1 MRPEDIV
8 ATQEACRLLK
18 ISRPTLYSWIDQGK
32 LKPWGQLGGRS
43 AWFFLKRDV
52 LKARDKKYQR
62 LRAAA

>member
-1 MRPEDIV
+1 MRPKDII

-18 ISRPTLYSWIDQGK
+18 ISRPTLYAWMDQGK

-43 AWFFLKRDV
+43 AWFFLRRDV

-62 LRAAA
+62 VRVAV